1 MTCPHCGSTVTTERT
16 VTYPMPLTLNICD
29 KTGLSG
35 LIQGGVM
42 PQQAVT
48 RGTEDTTSG
57 AETGLSTD
65 FVQPSGVSVGDHS
78 RNSIFLI

>member
-1 MTCPHCGSTVTTERT
+1 
-16 VTYPMPLTLNICD
+16 
-29 KTGLSG
+29 
-35 LIQGGVM
+35 M

-48 RGTEDTTSG
+48 RGTEVTTSG

-78 RNSIFLI
+78 RNSIF